1 MVLIGG
7 GIGRRS
13 GILALAM
20 EGMGRF
26 DLAVSIWK
34 LYLRSALK
42 AADAQQVQSKI
53 WELEYKVEQARKQN

>member
-1 MVLIGG
+1 
-7 GIGRRS
+7 
-13 GILALAM
+13 M